1 MSDVAEVAKGFYRAW
16 NRHDAAAVLA
26 AFAPGGWLSDPTL
39 SAPVSGTGLA
49 AYVDSWLNGF
59 GDLQFQ
65 VKRLAV
71 EDEWV
76 AAQWVLRGVN
86 SGALGSEAPTGRLVE
101 ASGADWL
108 QVQAGQ
114 VMAVHRVF
122 DTRGLMQQLGYRVVV
137 QPVADEGP
145 LDFGASVLYQA
156 EGDERALAG
165 AAVRILLPGDATA
178 AEQAA
183 VALMAAVRGV
193 PGLRT
198 AALHQGSR
206 WAHLSTSWMDEE
218 SARAG
223 LAAAE
228 VAAGACDVVV
238 KGVWRAVPTPSS
250 PPSP

>member
-1 MSDVAEVAKGFYRAW
+1 MSEVSEAAKGFYQAW

-39 SAPVSGTGLA
+39 SAPVSGEGLTT
-49 AYVDSWLNGF
+49 YVSGWLTGF

-65 VKRLAV
+65 VKRLAT
-71 EDEWV
+71 DGEWV

-101 ASGADWL
+101 VSGADWL
-108 QVQAGQ
+108 QVQAGK
-114 VMAVHRVF
+114 VVAVHRVF
-122 DTRGLMQQLGYRVVV
+122 DARGLMQQLGYRVVV
-137 QPVADEGP
+137 QPVADDGP

-156 EGDERALAG
+156 EGDAQALAG
-165 AAVRILLPGDATA
+165 AALRIQLPGDAAA

-193 PGLRT
+193 PGLRM

-218 SARAG
+218 AAWVG

-228 VAAGACDVVV
+228 QAAGACEVVV
-238 KGVWRAVPTPSS
+238 KGVWRVA
-250 PPSP
+250 